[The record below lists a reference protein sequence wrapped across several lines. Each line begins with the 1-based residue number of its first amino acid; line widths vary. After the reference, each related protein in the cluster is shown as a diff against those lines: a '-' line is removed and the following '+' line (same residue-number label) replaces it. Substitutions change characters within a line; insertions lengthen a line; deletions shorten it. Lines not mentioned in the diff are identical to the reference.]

1 MAVFRYSG
9 NWRGFLEGTSSTVSQ
24 DISGNS
30 SVIKIDVWIG
40 MDAGWNIEFGNTYGN
55 TVTVT
60 CDGQSQTLAVGP
72 LYLNGSKKYLGS
84 VQFRVG
90 HNADGTKSAGIGL
103 NSNMSNISYG
113 TLNFGNASGNWVH
126 GLTTIPR
133 SSSVSVSPGV
143 IGSALTININRQS
156 SSFKHIVR
164 YAWGNK
170 SGTIATNVDT
180 STTWTIPLDFAND
193 IPNSTSG
200 TGTIYVDTYSGSTKT
215 GTQQVAFIANVPA
228 SMKPTFSGVT
238 LTDTNGAARS
248 LLSGNNFLQ
257 IISNIQVNF
266 NGASGSYSSTITGYK
281 AEIVNRNLV
290 TNSNGGTL
298 GIMNFSG
305 SATIRASVVDSR
317 GRWSDTR
324 DVTIN
329 VIEYFAPVLS
339 FTAQRTRQTPN
350 IIQIVRNAKIASI
363 TLSGS
368 QKNIMTLS
376 FKVAPLGSTS
386 YTADNGSAS
395 GSWTT
400 QHTLSNSAANMA
412 GNYPANKSF
421 TIIGTLSDKFTSV
434 EFSATVATES
444 VVMSYDKDGRVGV
457 GKIAENGPAGSLD
470 VAGNIYAGGKQIQQY
485 QLTNV
490 EGNTIY
496 AYNTDVNTHVNNG
509 TRWINPG
516 CANSPFPS
524 AYGWIETCRATTDI
538 FQIAKSWFG
547 GWKVYRRH
555 ATSYRASDGSAN
567 WNEWVEI
574 TPQTN
579 HPMLQ
584 EKPLKTLTMGF
595 PYGLNA
601 TLTRKDNLVT
611 ITLNRRITNIDVFEY
626 SQMVET
632 IPSGYR
638 PTVETHMLMAPN
650 VGGFTKSPSVL
661 HFASDGKIRLT
672 NGTGGAHVYTGTITY
687 ITNDPY
693 PS

>member
-9 NWRGFLEGTSSTVSQ
+9 NWRGFLEGTSFTVSQ

-40 MDAGWNIEFGNTYGN
+40 MDTGWNIEFGNTYGN

-60 CDGQSQTLAVGP
+60 CDGQSQTIAVGP
-72 LYLNGSKKYLGS
+72 LYLNGSKKHLGS

-90 HNADGTKSAGIGL
+90 HNADGTKSAGISL
-103 NSNMSNISYG
+103 SSNMSNISYG
-113 TLNFGNASGNWVH
+113 TLNFGTASGSWSH

-133 SSSVSVSPGV
+133 SSSVSVSSGV
-143 IGSALTININRQS
+143 IGSALTINIHRQS
-156 SSFKHIVR
+156 SSFKHTVR

-170 SGTIATNVDT
+170 QGTIASNVDT

-193 IPNSTSG
+193 IPNATSG
-200 TGTIYVDTYSGSTKT
+200 TGTIFVDTYFGSTKT
-215 GTQQVAFIANVPA
+215 GTQQVTFTANVPE
-228 SMKPTFSGVT
+228 SIKPTFSGVT
-238 LTDTNGAARS
+238 LTDANGVARG

-257 IISNIQVNF
+257 IISNIQVTF
-266 NGASGSYSSTITGYK
+266 NGGAGTYGSTITGYK
-281 AEIVNRNLV
+281 AEIVNKNQV

-298 GIMNFSG
+298 GIMNFNG

-329 VIEYFAPVLS
+329 VIEYFAPILS

-350 IIQIVRNAKIASI
+350 IIQIVRNAKIAPI

-444 VVMSYDKDGRVGV
+444 VVMSYDKDNRFAV
-457 GKIAENGPAGSLD
+457 GKIVDTNLPRGSVESTGGYYLNGKS
-470 VAGNIYAGGKQIQQY
+470 IQQY
-485 QLTNV
+485 QLTRNDGRAHINLYSKIEEYVQSGFYYVDSPTLPDPVGGYLLV
-490 EGNTIY
+490 ESYDTRYVKQTYTPYNKNKTYLRVKNNT
-496 AYNTDVNTHVNNG
+496 TWT
-509 TRWINPG
+509 P
-516 CANSPFPS
+516 
-524 AYGWIETCRATTDI
+524 
-538 FQIAKSWFG
+538 
-547 GWKVYRRH
+547 
-555 ATSYRASDGSAN
+555 
-567 WNEWVEI
+567 WVEYAKAD
-574 TPQTN
+574 
-579 HPMLQ
+579 HPLLQ

-601 TLTRKDNLVT
+601 TLTLKDNLVT
-611 ITLNRRITNIDVFEY
+611 ISLNRRITNIDVFEY
-626 SQMVET
+626 RQMIET
-632 IPSGYR
+632 IPLGYR
-638 PTVETHMLMAPN
+638 PTAEAHMVIVPN
-650 VGGFTKSPSVL
+650 SGSFTKSPSIL

-693 PS
+693 PA

>member
-1 MAVFRYSG
+1 
-9 NWRGFLEGTSSTVSQ
+9 
-24 DISGNS
+24 
-30 SVIKIDVWIG
+30 

-376 FKVAPLGSTS
+376 FKVAPLGSAS

-400 QHTLSNSAANMA
+400 QHTLNNSPANMA
-412 GNYPANKSF
+412 GSYPANKSF

-509 TRWINPG
+509 TRWINPN

-524 AYGWIETCRATTDI
+524 QYGWIETCRATTDI
-538 FQIAKSWFG
+538 FQIAKSWYG

-555 ATSYRASDGSAN
+555 AIGYKSSNGSAT
-567 WNEWVEI
+567 WYPWVEI

-595 PYGLNA
+595 PYSMKA
-601 TLTRKDNLVT
+601 NLVRKGDVVT
-611 ITLNRRITNIDVFEY
+611 ISLIRNIYSVDSFEHAVM
-626 SQMVET
+626 QEK
-632 IPSGYR
+632 IPAGYR
-638 PTVETHMLMAPN
+638 PVVDVHMTVNTN
-650 VGGFTKSPSVL
+650 VSQFTKSPNIL
-661 HFASDGKIRLT
+661 HFAPDGTIRMT
-672 NGTGGAHVYTGTITY
+672 SNTVGGHVMTGTITY

>member
-1 MAVFRYSG
+1 
-9 NWRGFLEGTSSTVSQ
+9 
-24 DISGNS
+24 
-30 SVIKIDVWIG
+30 
-40 MDAGWNIEFGNTYGN
+40 MDTGWNIEFGNTYGN

-60 CDGQSQTLAVGP
+60 CDGQSQTIAVGP
-72 LYLNGSKKYLGS
+72 LYLNGSKKHLGS

-103 NSNMSNISYG
+103 SSNMSNISYG
-113 TLNFGNASGNWVH
+113 TLNFGNASGSWSH

-133 SSSVSVSPGV
+133 SSSVSVSSGT

-156 SSFKHIVR
+156 PSFKHTVR

-170 SGTIATNVDT
+170 SGTIASNVDT

-193 IPNSTSG
+193 IPNATSG
-200 TGTIYVDTYSGSTKT
+200 TGTIFVDTYSGSTKT
-215 GTQQVAFIANVPA
+215 GTQQVAFTANVPT

-238 LTDTNGAARS
+238 LTDTNGVARS

-257 IISNIQVNF
+257 IISNIQVTF
-266 NGASGSYSSTITGYK
+266 NGHAGTYGSTITGYK

-329 VIEYFAPVLS
+329 VIEYFAPILS

-350 IIQIVRNAKIASI
+350 IIQIVRNAKIAPI

-386 YTADNGSAS
+386 YTVDNGSAS

-400 QHTLSNSAANMA
+400 QHTLSNSPANMA

-421 TIIGTLSDKFTSV
+421 TIVGTLSDKFTSV

-444 VVMSYDKDGRVGV
+444 VVMSYDKDNRFAV
-457 GKIAENGPAGSLD
+457 GKIVDTNLPGGSVESTGGYYLNGKS
-470 VAGNIYAGGKQIQQY
+470 IQQY
-485 QLTNV
+485 QLTRNDGRAHINLYSKIEEYVQSGFYYVDSPTLPDPVGGYLLV
-490 EGNTIY
+490 ESYDTRYVKQTYTPYNKNKTYLRVKNNT
-496 AYNTDVNTHVNNG
+496 TWT
-509 TRWINPG
+509 P
-516 CANSPFPS
+516 
-524 AYGWIETCRATTDI
+524 
-538 FQIAKSWFG
+538 
-547 GWKVYRRH
+547 
-555 ATSYRASDGSAN
+555 
-567 WNEWVEI
+567 WVEYAKAD
-574 TPQTN
+574 

-611 ITLNRRITNIDVFEY
+611 ISLNRRITNIDVFEY
-626 SQMVET
+626 RQMIET
-632 IPSGYR
+632 IPLGYR
-638 PTVETHMLMAPN
+638 PTAEAHMVIVPN
-650 VGGFTKSPSVL
+650 SGSFTKSPSIL

>member
-1 MAVFRYSG
+1 
-9 NWRGFLEGTSSTVSQ
+9 
-24 DISGNS
+24 
-30 SVIKIDVWIG
+30 
-40 MDAGWNIEFGNTYGN
+40 
-55 TVTVT
+55 
-60 CDGQSQTLAVGP
+60 
-72 LYLNGSKKYLGS
+72 
-84 VQFRVG
+84 
-90 HNADGTKSAGIGL
+90 
-103 NSNMSNISYG
+103 
-113 TLNFGNASGNWVH
+113 
-126 GLTTIPR
+126 IPR

-376 FKVAPLGSTS
+376 FKVAPLGSAS

-400 QHTLSNSAANMA
+400 QHTLNNSPANMA
-412 GNYPANKSF
+412 GSYPANKSF

-509 TRWINPG
+509 TRWINPN

-524 AYGWIETCRATTDI
+524 QYGWIETCRATTDI
-538 FQIAKSWFG
+538 FQIAKSWNG

-555 ATSYRASDGSAN
+555 AIGYKSSNGSAT
-567 WNEWVEI
+567 WYPWVEI

-595 PYGLNA
+595 PYSMKA
-601 TLTRKDNLVT
+601 NLVRKGDVVT
-611 ITLNRRITNIDVFEY
+611 ISLIRNIYSVDSFEHAVM
-626 SQMVET
+626 QEK
-632 IPSGYR
+632 IPAGYR
-638 PTVETHMLMAPN
+638 PVVDVHMTVNTN
-650 VGGFTKSPSVL
+650 VSQFTKSPNIL
-661 HFASDGKIRLT
+661 HFAPDGTIRMT
-672 NGTGGAHVYTGTITY
+672 SNTVGGHVMTGTITY

>member
-1 MAVFRYSG
+1 MAKFSNASG
-9 NWRGFLEGTSSTVSQ
+9 S
-24 DISGNS
+24 
-30 SVIKIDVWIG
+30 
-40 MDAGWNIEFGNTYGN
+40 
-55 TVTVT
+55 
-60 CDGQSQTLAVGP
+60 
-72 LYLNGSKKYLGS
+72 LYLNVYIEPGTQNIAANTTVVNWRITVSRVGAYFTHNEQGDSTLSLDLNGGRVHSSNPRWRTSGEEFTMASGSTT
-84 VQFRVG
+84 VG
-90 HNADGTKSAGIGL
+90 HNADGTKSFPFSATFNPNNTYHGVITVSGNIGL
-103 NSNMSNISYG
+103 
-113 TLNFGNASGNWVH
+113 A
-126 GLTTIPR
+126 TIPR
-133 SSSVSVSPGV
+133 SSSVSVEDGT
-143 IGSALTININRQS
+143 IGSPIVITIERAS
-156 SSFKHIVR
+156 PTFTHVLR
-164 YAWGNK
+164 YGWGDK
-170 SGTIATNVDT
+170 KEVIASKVAT
-180 STTWTIPLDFAND
+180 SYSWTIPMDFAND
-193 IPNSTSG
+193 IPNNVSG
-200 TGTIYVDTYSGSTKT
+200 ECTIYIDTYNGNEKI
-215 GTQQVAFIANVPA
+215 GTQQEKIKVTLPSNV
-228 SMKPTFSGVT
+228 KPTFTSLT
-238 LTDTNGAARS
+238 LTDANTAARA

-257 IISNIQVNF
+257 IISNIKVAF
-266 NGASGSYSSTITGYK
+266 NGGTGSYGSTITGYK
-281 AEIVNRNLV
+281 AEIVGKNQT
-290 TNSNGGTL
+290 TNVNGGTL
-298 GIMNFSG
+298 GIMNFNG

-317 GRWSDTR
+317 GRWSDTK

-329 VIEYFAPVLS
+329 VIEYFAPILS
-339 FTAQRTRQTPN
+339 FTALRTRETPN
-350 IIQIVRNAKIASI
+350 IVQIVRNAKIAPI
-363 TLSGS
+363 TLSGN
-368 QKNIMTLS
+368 QKNIMTLT

-400 QHTLSNSAANMA
+400 QNTLTNSAANMA

-444 VVMSYDKDGRVGV
+444 VVMSYDKDGRVGI

-524 AYGWIETCRATTDI
+524 QYGWIETYRATTDI
-538 FQIAKSWFG
+538 FQIARSWSG

-555 ATSYRASDGSAN
+555 ANNYKSSNGSAT
-567 WNEWVEI
+567 WYPWVEI

-626 SQMVET
+626 SRMIET

-650 VGGFTKSPSVL
+650 VGNFTKSPSVL
-661 HFASDGKIRLT
+661 HFAPDGKIRLT

>member
-1 MAVFRYSG
+1 
-9 NWRGFLEGTSSTVSQ
+9 
-24 DISGNS
+24 
-30 SVIKIDVWIG
+30 

-376 FKVAPLGSTS
+376 FKVAPLGSAS

-400 QHTLSNSAANMA
+400 QHTLNNSPANMA
-412 GNYPANKSF
+412 GSYPANKSF

-509 TRWINPG
+509 TRWINPN

-524 AYGWIETCRATTDI
+524 QYGWIETCRATTDI
-538 FQIAKSWFG
+538 FQIAKSWNG

-555 ATSYRASDGSAN
+555 AIGYKSSNGSAT
-567 WNEWVEI
+567 WYPWVEI

-595 PYGLNA
+595 PYSMKA
-601 TLTRKDNLVT
+601 NLVRKGDVVT
-611 ITLNRRITNIDVFEY
+611 ISLIRNIYSVDSFEHAVM
-626 SQMVET
+626 QEK
-632 IPSGYR
+632 IPAGYR
-638 PTVETHMLMAPN
+638 PVVDVHMTVNTN
-650 VGGFTKSPSVL
+650 VSQFTKSPNIL
-661 HFASDGKIRLT
+661 HFAPDGTIRMT
-672 NGTGGAHVYTGTITY
+672 SNTVGGHVMTGTITY

>member
-1 MAVFRYSG
+1 
-9 NWRGFLEGTSSTVSQ
+9 
-24 DISGNS
+24 
-30 SVIKIDVWIG
+30 

-60 CDGQSQTLAVGP
+60 CNGQSQTIAVGP
-72 LYLNGSKKYLGS
+72 LYLNGSKKHLGS

-90 HNADGTKSAGIGL
+90 HNADGTKSAGISL
-103 NSNMSNISYG
+103 SSNMSNISYG
-113 TLNFGNASGNWVH
+113 TLNFGNASGSWFH

-133 SSSVSVSPGV
+133 SSSVSVSSGV

-156 SSFKHIVR
+156 SSFKHVVR

-200 TGTIYVDTYSGSTKT
+200 TGTIFVDTYSGSTKT

-324 DVTIN
+324 VVTIN

-386 YTADNGSAS
+386 YTTDNGSAS

-400 QHTLSNSAANMA
+400 QHTLSNSAANMV

-421 TIIGTLSDKFTSV
+421 TIIGILSDKFTSV

-470 VAGNIYAGGKQIQQY
+470 VAGNIYAGGTQIQQY
-485 QLTNV
+485 RLTSDIGG
-490 EGNTIY
+490 GNAVPASFQKDLNNIMTPGIWQIGADFNNNPLGAFCILECYKLHTSNECIQRVTSTSGFMAVREY
-496 AYNTDVNTHVNNG
+496 AYDNVWRPWRYV
-509 TRWINPG
+509 
-516 CANSPFPS
+516 A
-524 AYGWIETCRATTDI
+524 
-538 FQIAKSWFG
+538 Q
-547 GWKVYRRH
+547 
-555 ATSYRASDGSAN
+555 TSSVPTKNAD
-567 WNEWVEI
+567 
-574 TPQTN
+574 
-579 HPMLQ
+579 HPLLQ

-595 PYGLNA
+595 PYSMKA
-601 TLTRKDNLVT
+601 NLVRKGDVVT
-611 ITLNRRITNIDVFEY
+611 ISLIRNIYSVDSFEHAVM
-626 SQMVET
+626 QEK
-632 IPSGYR
+632 IPAGYR
-638 PTVETHMLMAPN
+638 PVVDVHMTVNTN
-650 VGGFTKSPSVL
+650 VSQFTKSPNIL
-661 HFASDGKIRLT
+661 HFAPDGTIRMT
-672 NGTGGAHVYTGTITY
+672 SNTVGGHAMTGTITY

-693 PS
+693 PA

>member
-1 MAVFRYSG
+1 MAKFSNASG
-9 NWRGFLEGTSSTVSQ
+9 S
-24 DISGNS
+24 
-30 SVIKIDVWIG
+30 
-40 MDAGWNIEFGNTYGN
+40 
-55 TVTVT
+55 
-60 CDGQSQTLAVGP
+60 
-72 LYLNGSKKYLGS
+72 LYLNVYIEPGAQNIAANTTVVNWRITVSRTGAYLTRNEQGDSTLSLDINGGRVHTSNPRWRTSGEEFLMASGSTT
-84 VQFRVG
+84 VG
-90 HNADGTKSAGIGL
+90 HNADGTKSFPFSATFNPNNGLHGVITVSGNIGL
-103 NSNMSNISYG
+103 
-113 TLNFGNASGNWVH
+113 A
-126 GLTTIPR
+126 TIPR
-133 SSSVSVSPGV
+133 SSSVSVG
-143 IGSALTININRQS
+143 IGTIGNALTININRQS
-156 SSFKHIVR
+156 SSFKHTVR

-170 SGTIATNVDT
+170 QGTIASNVDT
-180 STTWTIPLDFAND
+180 STTWTIPLDFANN
-193 IPNSTSG
+193 IPNATSG
-200 TGTIYVDTYSGSTKT
+200 TGTIFVDTYSGSTKT
-215 GTQQVAFIANVPA
+215 GTQQVAFTANVPT

-238 LTDTNGAARS
+238 LTDTNGVARG

-266 NGASGSYSSTITGYK
+266 NGASGSYSSSITGYK
-281 AEIVNRNLV
+281 AEVVNRNLV

-298 GIMNFSG
+298 GMMNFNG

-329 VIEYFAPVLS
+329 VIEYFAPILS

-350 IIQIVRNAKIASI
+350 IIQIVRNAKIAPI
-363 TLSGS
+363 TLSGI
-368 QKNIMTLS
+368 QKNIMTLT

-457 GKIAENGPAGSLD
+457 GKIAENGPVGSLD

-524 AYGWIETCRATTDI
+524 NYGWIETYRATTDI
-538 FQIAKSWFG
+538 FQIARSWSG

-555 ATSYRASDGSAN
+555 AGNYKSSNGSAT
-567 WNEWVEI
+567 WYPWVEI

-611 ITLNRRITNIDVFEY
+611 ISLNRRITNIDVFEY
-626 SQMVET
+626 RQMIET
-632 IPSGYR
+632 IPLGYR
-638 PTVETHMLMAPN
+638 PTAEAHMVVVPN
-650 VGGFTKSPSVL
+650 SGSFTKSPSIL

>member
-1 MAVFRYSG
+1 MAKFSNASG
-9 NWRGFLEGTSSTVSQ
+9 SLFLNLYL
-24 DISGNS
+24 DISGEPNIANNS
-30 SVIKIDVWIG
+30 SNVAWRVTVSRTG
-40 MDAGWNIEFGNTYGN
+40 AYLTYNESGSSTL
-55 TVTVT
+55 TVTVNGVRVNT
-60 CDGQSQTLAVGP
+60 SNPRWSTSGQEVTLASGTTTITHDA
-72 LYLNGSKKYLGS
+72 NGSK
-84 VQFRVG
+84 
-90 HNADGTKSAGIGL
+90 TISASATFNPDNG
-103 NSNMSNISYG
+103 
-113 TLNFGNASGNWVH
+113 VH
-126 GLTTIPR
+126 GVITTTGSLALPTIPR
-133 SSSVSVSPGV
+133 TSSLSFGA
-143 IGSALTININRQS
+143 ITLGSAVTLNVARS
-156 SSFKHIVR
+156 DSSFTHTIR
-164 YAWGNK
+164 YAWGST
-170 SGTIATNVDT
+170 SGTIATNVAT
-180 STTWTIPLDFAND
+180 STSWIPPLSLATH
-193 IPNSTSG
+193 IPNNTSG
-200 TGTIYVDTYSGSTKT
+200 VGTLYIDTLSGTKNI
-215 GTQQVAFIANVPA
+215 GTKSYPFIATLPTSV
-228 SMKPTFSGVT
+228 KPTFTSLT
-238 LTDTNGAARS
+238 LTDANTAARA

-524 AYGWIETCRATTDI
+524 NYGWIETCRATTDI

>member
-1 MAVFRYSG
+1 MAKFSNASG
-9 NWRGFLEGTSSTVSQ
+9 F
-24 DISGNS
+24 
-30 SVIKIDVWIG
+30 
-40 MDAGWNIEFGNTYGN
+40 
-55 TVTVT
+55 
-60 CDGQSQTLAVGP
+60 
-72 LYLNGSKKYLGS
+72 LYLNVYIEPGAQNIAANTTVVNWRITVSRTGNYLTRNEQGDSTLSLDLNGGRVHTSNPRWRTSGEEFQMASGSTT
-84 VQFRVG
+84 VG
-90 HNADGTKSAGIGL
+90 HNADGTKSFPFSATFNPNNGLHGIITVSGNIGL
-103 NSNMSNISYG
+103 
-113 TLNFGNASGNWVH
+113 A
-126 GLTTIPR
+126 TIPR
-133 SSSVSVSPGV
+133 SSSVSVSSGV

-156 SSFKHIVR
+156 SSFKHTVR
-164 YAWGNK
+164 YHWGNK
-170 SGTIATNVDT
+170 QGTIASNVDT
-180 STTWTIPLDFAND
+180 STTWTIPLDFANN
-193 IPNSTSG
+193 IPNATSG
-200 TGTIYVDTYSGSTKT
+200 TGTIFVDTYSGSTMT
-215 GTQQVAFIANVPA
+215 GTQQVAFTANVPA
-228 SMKPTFSGVT
+228 SMKPTFSGIT
-238 LTDTNGAARS
+238 LTDTNGVARS

-257 IISNIQVNF
+257 IISNIQVTF
-266 NGASGSYSSTITGYK
+266 NGHAGTYGSTVTGYK

-317 GRWSDTR
+317 GRWSDTK

-329 VIEYFAPVLS
+329 VIEYFAPILS
-339 FTAQRTRQTPN
+339 YTALRTRETPS
-350 IIQIVRNAKIASI
+350 IIQIVRNAKIAPI

-444 VVMSYDKDGRVGV
+444 VVMSYDKDNRFAV
-457 GKIAENGPAGSLD
+457 GKIVDMNLPGGSVESTGGYYLNGKSIQNHRLTENSGQAIPAFSDWNNYVDTGFYYGQSMANQPPFDGQNQWKYIKVSKHDNDWVLQESIDFSGMVSCYRVKIAGSW
-470 VAGNIYAGGKQIQQY
+470 Q
-485 QLTNV
+485 
-490 EGNTIY
+490 
-496 AYNTDVNTHVNNG
+496 
-509 TRWINPG
+509 P
-516 CANSPFPS
+516 
-524 AYGWIETCRATTDI
+524 
-538 FQIAKSWFG
+538 
-547 GWKVYRRH
+547 WKMVV
-555 ATSYRASDGSAN
+555 TED
-567 WNEWVEI
+567 
-574 TPQTN
+574 
-579 HPMLQ
+579 HPLLQ
-584 EKPLKTLTMGF
+584 EKPFKTLTMGF

-601 TLTRKDNLVT
+601 TLIRKDSLVT

-626 SQMVET
+626 SQMVEI

-693 PS
+693 PT

>member
-1 MAVFRYSG
+1 MVVFRYSG
-9 NWRGFLEGTSSTVSQ
+9 NWLGYLEGSSSTVSQ
-24 DISGNS
+24 DIVGNS
-30 SVIKIDVWIG
+30 SVIKVNVWIG
-40 MDAGWNIEFGNTYGN
+40 MDTGWNIEFGNTYGN

-90 HNADGTKSAGIGL
+90 HNADGTKTAGISL
-103 NSNMSNISYG
+103 SSNMSNISYG
-113 TLNFGNASGNWVH
+113 TLNFGNASGSWSH

-133 SSSVSVSPGV
+133 SSSVSVSSGV

-156 SSFKHIVR
+156 SSFKHTVR

-170 SGTIATNVDT
+170 SGTIASNVDT

-193 IPNSTSG
+193 IPNATSG
-200 TGTIYVDTYSGSTKT
+200 TGTIFVDTYSGSTKT
-215 GTQQVAFIANVPA
+215 GTQQVAFTANVPT

-238 LTDTNGAARS
+238 LTDTNGVARS

-257 IISNIQVNF
+257 IISNIQVTF
-266 NGASGSYSSTITGYK
+266 NGHAGTYGSTITGYK

-329 VIEYFAPVLS
+329 VIEYFAPILS

-350 IIQIVRNAKIASI
+350 IIQINRNAKIAPI

-368 QKNIMTLS
+368 QKNIMTLT
-376 FKVAPLGSTS
+376 FKAAPLGSTS

-444 VVMSYDKDGRVGV
+444 VVMSYDKDNRFAV
-457 GKIAENGPAGSLD
+457 GKIVDTNLPKGSIESTGGYYLNGKPIQNYALTSLNG
-470 VAGNIYAGGKQIQQY
+470 ASI
-485 QLTNV
+485 
-490 EGNTIY
+490 ER
-496 AYNTDVNTHVNNG
+496 YNEDLNRITEPGFYIVNTSMNVPVSGRTYYYLEVIRHANNVSSYVMQ
-509 TRWINPG
+509 R
-516 CANSPFPS
+516 A
-524 AYGWIETCRATTDI
+524 TCRSHTQQTYVRI
-538 FQIAKSWFG
+538 CEG
-547 GWKVYRRH
+547 GTWGQWKEQVL
-555 ATSYRASDGSAN
+555 AD
-567 WNEWVEI
+567 
-574 TPQTN
+574 

-626 SQMVET
+626 RQMIET
-632 IPSGYR
+632 IPLGYR
-638 PTVETHMLMAPN
+638 PTAEAHMVIVPN
-650 VGGFTKSPSVL
+650 SGSFTKSPSIL

>member
-1 MAVFRYSG
+1 MAKFSNASG
-9 NWRGFLEGTSSTVSQ
+9 S
-24 DISGNS
+24 
-30 SVIKIDVWIG
+30 
-40 MDAGWNIEFGNTYGN
+40 
-55 TVTVT
+55 
-60 CDGQSQTLAVGP
+60 
-72 LYLNGSKKYLGS
+72 LYLNVYIEPGAQNIAANTTVVNWRMTVSRTGAYLTRNEQGDSTLSLDLNGGRVHTSNPRWRTSGEEFLMASGSTT
-84 VQFRVG
+84 VG
-90 HNADGTKSAGIGL
+90 HNADGTKSFPFSAAFNPNNGFHGVITVSGNIGL
-103 NSNMSNISYG
+103 
-113 TLNFGNASGNWVH
+113 A
-126 GLTTIPR
+126 TIPR
-133 SSSVSVSPGV
+133 SSSVSVSSGT

-156 SSFKHIVR
+156 SSFKHTVR

-170 SGTIATNVDT
+170 SGTIASNVDT
-180 STTWTIPLDFAND
+180 STTWTIPLDFANN
-193 IPNSTSG
+193 IPKSTSG

-215 GTQQVAFIANVPA
+215 GTQSTTFTANVPA

-238 LTDTNGAARS
+238 LTDTNGVARS
-248 LLSGNNFLQ
+248 LLPGNNFLQ

-266 NGASGSYSSTITGYK
+266 NGASGASSSTITGYK

-329 VIEYFAPVLS
+329 VIEYFAPILS
-339 FTAQRTRQTPN
+339 YTALRTRETPS
-350 IIQIVRNAKIASI
+350 IIQIVRNAKIAPI

-386 YTADNGSAS
+386 YTVDNGSAS

-400 QHTLSNSAANMA
+400 QHTLSNSADNMA

-421 TIIGTLSDKFTSV
+421 TIIGTLADKFTSV

-457 GKIAENGPAGSLD
+457 GKVVERGKAGSLD
-470 VAGNIYAGGKQIQQY
+470 VAGDIYAGGKQIQQY
-485 QLTNV
+485 QLTNT

-524 AYGWIETCRATTDI
+524 QYGWVETCRATTDI
-538 FQIAKSWFG
+538 FQIAKSYYG

-555 ATSYRASDGSAN
+555 AIRYNSSNGSAT
-567 WNEWVEI
+567 WYPWVEI

-626 SQMVET
+626 SQMIET
-632 IPSGYR
+632 IPLGYR
-638 PTVETHMLMAPN
+638 PIAEVHMPVFPN
-650 VGGFTKSPSVL
+650 VSATTKPTSIL
-661 HFASDGKIRLT
+661 HLASNGVIRFT
-672 NGTGGAHVYTGTITY
+672 NGTAGNHVFTGTISY

-693 PS
+693 PN

>member
-1 MAVFRYSG
+1 
-9 NWRGFLEGTSSTVSQ
+9 
-24 DISGNS
+24 
-30 SVIKIDVWIG
+30 

-133 SSSVSVSPGV
+133 SSSVSVSSGV

-376 FKVAPLGSTS
+376 FKVAPLGSAS

-400 QHTLSNSAANMA
+400 QHTLNNSPANMA
-412 GNYPANKSF
+412 GSYPANKSF

-470 VAGNIYAGGKQIQQY
+470 VAGNIYAGNNPIQQH
-485 QLTNV
+485 QLTSNA
-490 EGNTIY
+490 GRSPYNAPGTLDLNTKTINEFF
-496 AYNTDVNTHVNNG
+496 ACNEPVNGPVVGSDRSEFYVAVYSESDNYLSQNAIQKG
-509 TRWINPG
+509 TGRM
-516 CANSPFPS
+516 F
-524 AYGWIETCRATTDI
+524 TRTRH
-538 FQIAKSWFG
+538 G
-547 GWKVYRRH
+547 GTW
-555 ATSYRASDGSAN
+555 TP
-567 WNEWVEI
+567 WVEYA
-574 TPQTN
+574 TTN

-601 TLTRKDNLVT
+601 TLIRKDSLVT

-626 SQMVET
+626 SQMVEI

-650 VGGFTKSPSVL
+650 VGSFTKSPSVL

-693 PS
+693 PA

>member
-1 MAVFRYSG
+1 MVVFRYSG
-9 NWRGFLEGTSSTVSQ
+9 NWRGYLEGSSSTVSQ
-24 DISGNS
+24 DIAGNS

-40 MDAGWNIEFGNTYGN
+40 MDTGWNIEFGNTYGN

-103 NSNMSNISYG
+103 SSNMSNISYG

-133 SSSVSVSPGV
+133 SSSVNVSPGV

-156 SSFKHIVR
+156 SSFKHTVR
-164 YAWGNK
+164 YVWGNK
-170 SGTIATNVDT
+170 QGTIASNVDT

-193 IPNSTSG
+193 IPNATSG
-200 TGTIYVDTYSGSTKT
+200 TGTIFVDTYSGSTKT
-215 GTQQVAFIANVPA
+215 GTQQVTFTANVPE
-228 SMKPTFSGVT
+228 SIKPTFSGVT
-238 LTDTNGAARS
+238 LTDANGVARG

-257 IISNIQVNF
+257 IISNIQVTF
-266 NGASGSYSSTITGYK
+266 NGGAGTYGSTITGYK
-281 AEIVNRNLV
+281 AEIVNKNQV

-298 GIMNFSG
+298 GIMNFNG

-329 VIEYFAPVLS
+329 VIEYFAPILS

-350 IIQIVRNAKIASI
+350 IIQINRNAKIAPI

-368 QKNIMTLS
+368 QKNIMTLT
-376 FKVAPLGSTS
+376 FKVAHLGSTS

-444 VVMSYDKDGRVGV
+444 VVMSYDKDNRFAV
-457 GKIAENGPAGSLD
+457 GKIVDTNLPRGSVESTGGYYLNGKSIQNHRLTENSGQAIPAFSDWNNYVDTGFYYGQSMANQPPFDGQNQWKYIKVSKHDNDWALQESIDFSGIVSCYRVKIAGSW
-470 VAGNIYAGGKQIQQY
+470 Q
-485 QLTNV
+485 
-490 EGNTIY
+490 
-496 AYNTDVNTHVNNG
+496 
-509 TRWINPG
+509 P
-516 CANSPFPS
+516 
-524 AYGWIETCRATTDI
+524 
-538 FQIAKSWFG
+538 
-547 GWKVYRRH
+547 WKIVV
-555 ATSYRASDGSAN
+555 TED
-567 WNEWVEI
+567 
-574 TPQTN
+574 
-579 HPMLQ
+579 HPLLQ
-584 EKPLKTLTMGF
+584 DKPLKTLTMGF

-611 ITLNRRITNIDVFEY
+611 ITLNRRITNIDVFENRR
-626 SQMVET
+626 MIET
-632 IPSGYR
+632 IPAGYR
-638 PTVETHMLMAPN
+638 PTAQVHLVFVPNSGTITKAP
-650 VGGFTKSPSVL
+650 SIL
-661 HFASDGKIRLT
+661 HLNADGTIDMT
-672 NGTGGAHVYTGTITY
+672 NGTSGQHVYTGTISY
-687 ITNDPY
+687 VTNDLY
-693 PS
+693 PN